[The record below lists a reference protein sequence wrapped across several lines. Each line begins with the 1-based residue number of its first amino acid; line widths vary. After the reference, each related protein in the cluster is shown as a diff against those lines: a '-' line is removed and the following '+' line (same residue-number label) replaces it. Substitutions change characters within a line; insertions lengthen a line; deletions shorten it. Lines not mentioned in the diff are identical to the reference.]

1 MAGSK
6 ITLATGSKMTG
17 DFRTAHPN
25 VTKAVYYTADV
36 YEDLLAQEDCVG
48 IRIYNALDANGVIT
62 NVLVGVDRDGNDLIN
77 GSIYDL
83 GGKCPG
89 GSCSNNNSLNS

>member
-62 NVLVGVDRDGNDLIN
+62 NVLVGVDRFGNDLYQ
-77 GSIYDL
+77 GSIYDF
-83 GGKCPG
+83 GDKTPP
-89 GSCSNNNSLNS
+89 NTIPTNPLNS